1 MLSGALGLTLSR
13 LALAC
18 LGLSGT
24 GATTAF
30 GSFGIV
36 T

>member
-13 LALAC
+13 LALTC

-24 GATTAF
+24 GATTAI
-30 GSFGIV
+30 GGIAI
-36 T
+36 